1 VLPIAKTVSQGDA
14 RRSFASSRLTRV
26 CFDVLQAI
34 ESALKDT
41 VYNRKKVMDW
51 SNTLVASVL
60 TGLQNLNKP
69 FKYAVTCLIMQ
80 KTGAGMT
87 TAAACFWDPTMDGY
101 CTVLW
106 ENSTIYCIVTVYGAA
121 ISPSAM
127 KLDH

>member
-1 VLPIAKTVSQGDA
+1 MT
-14 RRSFASSRLTRV
+14 
-26 CFDVLQAI
+26 QAI
-34 ESALKDT
+34 ETTLKDT

-51 SNTLVASVL
+51 SNSLVATVL

-69 FKYAVTCLIMQ
+69 FKYAVTCMVMQ
-80 KTGAGMT
+80 KTGAGLA
-87 TAAACFWDPTMDGY
+87 TAAACFWDPTLDGY

-121 ISPSAM
+121 ISPSAS

>member
-1 VLPIAKTVSQGDA
+1 MDTNESEFSQEDVLPIAKT
-14 RRSFASSRLTRV
+14 
-26 CFDVLQAI
+26 AI
-34 ESALKDT
+34 EAALKDT

-60 TGLQNLNKP
+60 MGLQNLNKP

-87 TAAACFWDPTMDGY
+87 TAAACFWDPNMDGN

-106 ENSTIYCIVTVYGAA
+106 ENSTIYCIVTVYGVA
-121 ISPSAM
+121 ISPSAT
-127 KLDH
+127 KFDH

>member
-1 VLPIAKTVSQGDA
+1 MDTNESEFSQEDVLPIAKT
-14 RRSFASSRLTRV
+14 
-26 CFDVLQAI
+26 AI
-34 ESALKDT
+34 EAALKDT

-106 ENSTIYCIVTVYGAA
+106 GNSTIYCIVTVYGAA
-121 ISPSAM
+121 ISPSAIKM
-127 KLDH
+127 EH

>member
-1 VLPIAKTVSQGDA
+1 MDTNESEFSQEDVLPIAKT
-14 RRSFASSRLTRV
+14 
-26 CFDVLQAI
+26 AI

-121 ISPSAM
+121 ISPSAI
-127 KLDH
+127 KVDH